1 MEEKTLN
8 ILEYNKIIEML
19 RDKAGSE
26 MTKKVISEIR
36 PLNDATE
43 IREKLSETT
52 EAVRLINFKG
62 PLPVGGFYDIAES
75 VSFARKGGTLTMA
88 QLLRVLYNMKTAERV
103 KTFVKGDVPEI
114 PLIKSICE
122 LIAVRKDLSEN
133 IDRCIISEDEMADN
147 ASSAL
152 KSIRRSILRQN
163 EALKAKINH
172 ILNSAENRTALQ
184 DAIVTM
190 RNGRY
195 VIPVKQEHKARVPGI
210 VHDQSGTGATLF
222 IEPQAIVNMNNE
234 LRQLEMDEKE
244 EINRILTELS
254 EGVSESFHELLNN
267 QKLLTELDL
276 FMAKGRLSI
285 AMGGEEPEINDRG
298 IMNIVKAAHP
308 LIDREMVVP
317 VDISIG
323 EEYSSLVITGPN
335 TGGKTVTLK
344 TAGLLPLMAQTGL
357 HIPAAPGSTVPVY
370 RKIFADIGDEQSIEQ
385 SLSTFSSHMTN
396 IVDIVRDSGT
406 GDLVLFDELGAGT
419 DPTEGAALAI
429 AILER
434 IKEKGA
440 FSISTTHYNELK
452 KYAIVTEGVEN
463 ASMEFDVE
471 TLSPTYRLSI
481 GVPGKS
487 NAFEIS
493 RKLGL
498 PEEITARARTLLQ
511 TGDIA
516 FEDVI
521 SSLEE
526 DRKQAEEERDEAVMI
541 NAEMKRQK
549 EQLEKRLAR
558 FEEKKEKELER
569 AREEAREIIKEAQET
584 AKEVQEELRELSK
597 LESMG
602 QRIAGLDAGRRKL
615 RAVEKKN
622 RATIKGTVNENPVSA
637 DQIKLGSRVKI
648 LTIGQNGE
656 VISLPDEK
664 GDLTVQVGAMK
675 AGVNI
680 KDLMLIDPPPKV
692 KKKSRTSYGSMYK
705 RKAQNISSSIDV
717 RGKNLD

>member
-656 VISLPDEK
+656 VISLP
-664 GDLTVQVGAMK
+664 MK
-675 AGVNI
+675 REI
-680 KDLMLIDPPPKV
+680 
-692 KKKSRTSYGSMYK
+692 
-705 RKAQNISSSIDV
+705 
-717 RGKNLD
+717 

>member
-675 AGVNI
+675 AG
-680 KDLMLIDPPPKV
+680 
-692 KKKSRTSYGSMYK
+692 GQYK
-705 RKAQNISSSIDV
+705 GFNAHRPSSQ
-717 RGKNLD
+717 GKEEKPHKLWKHV

>member
-406 GDLVLFDELGAGT
+406 GDLVDELGAGT

-622 RATIKGTVNENPVSA
+622 RGHN
-637 DQIKLGSRVKI
+637 
-648 LTIGQNGE
+648 
-656 VISLPDEK
+656 
-664 GDLTVQVGAMK
+664 
-675 AGVNI
+675 
-680 KDLMLIDPPPKV
+680 
-692 KKKSRTSYGSMYK
+692 K
-705 RKAQNISSSIDV
+705 RD
-717 RGKNLD
+717 GK